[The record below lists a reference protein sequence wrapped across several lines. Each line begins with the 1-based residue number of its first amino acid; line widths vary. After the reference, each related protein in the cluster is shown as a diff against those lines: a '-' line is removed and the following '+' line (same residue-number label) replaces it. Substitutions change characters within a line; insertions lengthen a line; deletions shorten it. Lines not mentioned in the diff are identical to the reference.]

1 MFRKIVL
8 SLSITIAPITCVLS
22 QTPSPTPLSPDAQ
35 MAALQQQID
44 LLKKQQEFEKAKSEL
59 ANQRLKEVME
69 ALPKVTGLKVPESKT
84 TFTDDPKPSAETVS
98 LSYEALKALS
108 VQIEPII
115 RPITSQY
122 AGIVIHNE
130 TDFTALAKYRVYR
143 SQSDTALKNFEA
155 WRKKVEDEAQ
165 RQANAGDIK
174 IEAFDP
180 ITAGLSI
187 PTIATAFAG
196 SVGEL
201 LSLFRT
207 ETAITESVDT
217 VDDEALGAAIASEL
231 KKGNSRLRVL
241 YPKAFV
247 PEYDLES
254 EGRESILLRVSE
266 INQALVE
273 VTRFLA
279 WANKLTSAQQ
289 EMIAALIEGGRTVK
303 AQLQS
308 LAVANEKVGGQD
320 EHSADGDDD
329 RPQPQQQYSDLRQ
342 LVRAE
347 KLDRFLRQGADSRIG
362 IVKLRSLASGGS
374 RRETRNLF
382 LGNKIRYSGSVT
394 IEFLLFDIDGMLQAS
409 EIFSLHTGFRKLV
422 KD

>member
-8 SLSITIAPITCVLS
+8 SLSITIAPTTCVFS

-35 MAALQQQID
+35 IAALQQQID

-108 VQIEPII
+108 AQIEPII

-122 AGIVIHNE
+122 TGIVIHNE
-130 TDFTALAKYRVYR
+130 ADFTALAKYRVYR
-143 SQSDTALKNFEA
+143 SQSDAALKNFEA
-155 WRKKVEDEAQ
+155 WRKKIEDEAK

-231 KKGNSRLRVL
+231 KKRNSRLRVL

-254 EGRESILLRVSE
+254 EGRESVLIRVSE

-279 WANKLTSAQQ
+279 WANKLTPAQQ
-289 EMIAALIEGGRTVK
+289 ETIAPLIEGGRTVK

-308 LAVANEKVGGQD
+308 LAVTNEKVGGQD
-320 EHSADGDDD
+320 GHSADADDD
-329 RPQPQQQYSDLRQ
+329 RPQQYSDLRQ

-347 KLDRFLRQGADSRIG
+347 KLDRFLRQGAGSRVG